1 VVSFDKLVPNY
12 KNECIIFTN
21 TSGYQRINDAFRSSE
36 VESYLVGK
44 FNSDEKNQK
53 QILDNI
59 NHDEKL
65 RSEMMYPTTMDIAY
79 MKDDTSNV
87 LSPAAIRIAFVPQL
101 IDKLNIANIALSIFL
116 MVLALLICIFVINN
130 YISSKRVEIGIMR
143 ANGVRRRKIVFSL
156 IPFAMIPAIIGGV
169 IGYIVG
175 FLLADP
181 TVQLFHNY

>member
-1 VVSFDKLVPNY
+1 VSFDKLVPNY
-12 KNECIIFTN
+12 KKECIIFTN

-36 VESYLVGK
+36 VESYLVAK
-44 FNSDEKNQK
+44 FNSNEKNQK
-53 QILDNI
+53 QILTNI
-59 NHDEKL
+59 NHNEEF
-65 RSEMMYPTTMDIAY
+65 RSEMMYPTSMVIAY
-79 MKDDTSNV
+79 LKDDINNI
-87 LSPAAIRIAFVPQL
+87 LSLAALRVAFVPQL

-116 MVLALLICIFVINN
+116 LVLSLLICIFVINN

-175 FLLADP
+175 FLLGGP
-181 TVQLFHNY
+181 VVQLFHNY